1 MSDET
6 VLTDTPVRETK
17 PASLAVQMLCKQ
29 FAERFIRERDALA
42 NVAFQSDQVD
52 PEQWVFDTF
61 TGVYTKVGAAAP
73 QE

>member
-1 MSDET
+1 MPT
-6 VLTDTPVRETK
+6 VAPARETK
-17 PASLAVQMLCKQ
+17 PASMAVQMLCKQ
-29 FAERFIRERDALA
+29 FVERFIKERDALA

-61 TGVYTKVGAAAP
+61 TGVYTKIGATAP